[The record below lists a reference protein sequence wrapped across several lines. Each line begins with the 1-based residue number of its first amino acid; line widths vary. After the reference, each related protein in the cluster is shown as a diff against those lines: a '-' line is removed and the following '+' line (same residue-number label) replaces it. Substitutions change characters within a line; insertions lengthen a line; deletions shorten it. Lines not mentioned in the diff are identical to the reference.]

1 MVILELIR
9 LLQKRGLLLA
19 EAIEVVSGMCAYKNH
34 TILAEA
40 LETWPYAYL
49 QDVVPVSYTHLL
61 SDEERSSFY
70 VEKEPKKLLK
80 NVKMNYSDETFTY
93 VSEDKGTIK
102 MCIRDS
108 VKAE

>member
-19 EAIEVVSGMCAYKNH
+19 EAIEVVSGMCAYTNH

-49 QDVVPVSYTHLL
+49 QDVVPQLMNIIETLDAVSYTHL
-61 SDEERSSFY
+61 DVYKRQ
-70 VEKEPKKLLK
+70 
-80 NVKMNYSDETFTY
+80 
-93 VSEDKGTIK
+93 
-102 MCIRDS
+102 
-108 VKAE
+108 A